1 MWENTLKTILLIS
14 LTTIVVVSGDD
25 AYDMENTVTTNGAGG
40 GNKVKI
46 EGKVIMPQE
55 DSITDKWR
63 SNTRILINYGEYVG
77 FVREDNTFVINN
89 IPPGSYIVEV
99 ANKDYIFEPFR
110 VDVTSKGKIRARKLL
125 HLQPSSVVGVPYPL
139 KFVSKQPAQYFK
151 AREQWRVTDFL
162 MNPMVLMM
170 VVPFLLIMVLP
181 KLINTSDPEVQR
193 EMQNSLQMP
202 KYDLPELSELM
213 TNFFG
218 GGSKKPKQK
227 ALTGKTKKS

>member
-1 MWENTLKTILLIS
+1 VAFADDEQEENGS
-14 LTTIVVVSGDD
+14 SGVG
-25 AYDMENTVTTNGAGG
+25 T
-40 GNKVKI
+40 KVKI
-46 EGKVIMPQE
+46 EGKVIMPQD
-55 DSITDKWR
+55 DSVGDKWR
-63 SNTRILINYGEYVG
+63 STTRILVNYGEYVA
-77 FVREDNTFVINN
+77 FVREDNTFAVNN
-89 IPPGSYIVEV
+89 VPPGSYIVEV
-99 ANKDYIFEPFR
+99 ANKDFIFEPFR

-125 HLQPSSVVGVPYPL
+125 HLQPSQVVGVTYPL

-151 AREQWRVTDFL
+151 AREMWRVTDFL

-218 GGSKKPKQK
+218 GAKKPRPK
-227 ALTGKTKKS
+227 AIAGKTKKS

>member
-1 MWENTLKTILLIS
+1 MAGRIVAIFIS
-14 LTTIVVVSGDD
+14 IFIIGAAFGDD
-25 AYDMENTVTTNGAGG
+25 AYDVENAGSMNG

-46 EGKVIMPQE
+46 EGKVVMPQD
-55 DSITDKWR
+55 DSVSDKWR
-63 SNTRILINYGEYVG
+63 SATRILVNYGEYVG

-89 IPPGSYIVEV
+89 VPPGSYIVEV

-110 VDVTSKGKIRARKLL
+110 VDITSKGKIRARKLL

-139 KFVSKQPAQYFK
+139 KFVTKQRAMYFK
-151 AREQWRVTDFL
+151 AREVWKITDFL
-162 MNPMVLMM
+162 FNPMILMM

-181 KLINTSDPEVQR
+181 KLINTQDPEVQR

-218 GGSKKPKQK
+218 GGGKKPKPK
-227 ALTGKTKKS
+227 ALTGKAKKS